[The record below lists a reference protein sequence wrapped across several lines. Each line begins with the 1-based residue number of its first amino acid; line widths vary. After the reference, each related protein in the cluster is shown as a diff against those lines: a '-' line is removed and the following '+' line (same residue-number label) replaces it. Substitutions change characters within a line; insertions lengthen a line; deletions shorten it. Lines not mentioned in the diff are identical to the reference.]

1 MKRPL
6 AFFAIS
12 MLLAGTMPALAADI
26 AVRSKIDKVTVFQSG
41 AEIARTFEAAVEAGP
56 HVLVLADLPS
66 GMEANSVRVDGEA
79 GGAVEITSIDARQIF
94 VKKPSGAEGP
104 DETERK
110 RIDVELLRLTD
121 ERAAL
126 DGIVAAA
133 EGQKALAE
141 NLSRLPLSGTA
152 KPMDPQ
158 AAATQDWNA
167 LFDLI
172 GARLAATAK
181 TAQDARIKQRDLD
194 ERIAV
199 LRQQLQHEPLE
210 EWERTEIRI
219 HIEASVPAKASL
231 RLRYQVAQ
239 ASWEP
244 IYDARLTTVGKS
256 RPASLILARRAS
268 ISQNTGE
275 DWNEAKVTLST
286 VRPGGATAAP
296 ELASMK
302 VMFRPEPRPSQSV
315 LENRARGLPGAPA
328 PEASSDRPAQTTA
341 PVEERKALVDNS
353 PYQAAFNIAQ
363 TVTVKSGV
371 GQKKVLISAEEVYP
385 SIIVLAVPKLDA
397 TAYLHAR
404 FTHDGLSPLL
414 PGAVSL
420 YRDGVYVG
428 QGALPLTLR
437 GEEKELG
444 FGPDDGV
451 KVARVELKRAKGE
464 SGIIS
469 SSATD
474 EQHFKITVK
483 NAHDWTVPVTIID
496 QLPVAE
502 NEQIAV
508 EALPMT
514 TEPSERNYGDKL
526 GVLAWTFD
534 LEQQKEKDIT
544 LSYEVKWPAKRE
556 ITVSEY

>member
-1 MKRPL
+1 MKRRL
-6 AFFAIS
+6 GLFTIS
-12 MLLAGTMPALAADI
+12 MLLAGTMPALPADI
-26 AVRSKIDKVTVFQSG
+26 SVRSKIDKVTVFQSG
-41 AEIARTFEAAVEAGP
+41 AEIARTFEAAVEGGS
-56 HVLVLADLPS
+56 HVLVLADLPA
-66 GMEANSVRVDGEA
+66 GMGANSVRVDGEA
-79 GGAVEITSIDARQIF
+79 GGAVEITSIDARQIL
-94 VKKPSGAEGP
+94 VKKPSNADGP

-110 RIDVELLRLTD
+110 RIETELIRLTD
-121 ERAAL
+121 ERAGL
-126 DGIVAAA
+126 DGIIAAA
-133 EGQKALAE
+133 EGQKTLAE
-141 NLSRLPLSGTA
+141 NLSRLPLSSAA
-152 KPMDPQ
+152 KSMDTQ

-172 GARLAATAK
+172 GARLEATAK
-181 TAQDARIKQRDLD
+181 TGQDARIKQRDLD
-194 ERIAV
+194 DRIAV
-199 LRQQLQHEPLE
+199 VRQQLQREPPE

-219 HIEASVPAKASL
+219 HIEASAPARASL

-239 ASWEP
+239 AGWEP
-244 IYDARLTTVGKS
+244 IYDARLTTGGKAG
-256 RPASLILARRAS
+256 PASMILARRAS

-275 DWNEAKVTLST
+275 DWNEAKITLST
-286 VRPGGATAAP
+286 ARPGGATGAP

-302 VMFRPEPRPSQSV
+302 VMFRPERRPSQGV
-315 LENRARGLPGAPA
+315 LDRARGVQSPTA
-328 PEASSDRPAQTTA
+328 PEASVDKPAPATA
-341 PVEERKALVDNS
+341 PVEERKALVDTA
-353 PYQAAFNIAQ
+353 PYQAAFSIAHP
-363 TVTVKSGV
+363 VTLKSGV

-385 SIIVLAVPKLDA
+385 SIVVLAVPKLDA
-397 TAYLHAR
+397 TAYLHAK

-420 YRDGVYVG
+420 YRDGVYIG

-483 NAHDWTVPVTIID
+483 NSHDWTAPVTIID

-526 GVLAWTFD
+526 GVLAWMFD
-534 LEQQKEKDIT
+534 LEQQKEKEIT
-544 LSYEVKWPAKRE
+544 LSYEIKWPAKRE

>member
-1 MKRPL
+1 MV
-6 AFFAIS
+6 
-12 MLLAGTMPALAADI
+12 D
-26 AVRSKIDKVTVFQSG
+26 VT
-41 AEIARTFEAAVEAGP
+41 
-56 HVLVLADLPS
+56 
-66 GMEANSVRVDGEA
+66 
-79 GGAVEITSIDARQIF
+79 
-94 VKKPSGAEGP
+94 
-104 DETERK
+104 
-110 RIDVELLRLTD
+110 
-121 ERAAL
+121 
-126 DGIVAAA
+126 
-133 EGQKALAE
+133 
-141 NLSRLPLSGTA
+141 
-152 KPMDPQ
+152 
-158 AAATQDWNA
+158 
-167 LFDLI
+167 
-172 GARLAATAK
+172 
-181 TAQDARIKQRDLD
+181 
-194 ERIAV
+194 
-199 LRQQLQHEPLE
+199 
-210 EWERTEIRI
+210 
-219 HIEASVPAKASL
+219 
-231 RLRYQVAQ
+231 
-239 ASWEP
+239 
-244 IYDARLTTVGKS
+244 
-256 RPASLILARRAS
+256 
-268 ISQNTGE
+268 
-275 DWNEAKVTLST
+275 
-286 VRPGGATAAP
+286 
-296 ELASMK
+296 
-302 VMFRPEPRPSQSV
+302 
-315 LENRARGLPGAPA
+315 
-328 PEASSDRPAQTTA
+328 
-341 PVEERKALVDNS
+341 
-353 PYQAAFNIAQ
+353 PYQAAFSIAQ

-385 SIIVLAVPKLDA
+385 SIVVMAVPKLDA
-397 TAYLHAR
+397 TAYLHAK

-514 TEPSERNYGDKL
+514 TEPSERNFGDKL

-534 LEQQKEKDIT
+534 LEPQKEKEIT
-544 LSYEVKWPAKRE
+544 LSYEIKWPAKRE

>member
-1 MKRPL
+1 
-6 AFFAIS
+6 
-12 MLLAGTMPALAADI
+12 
-26 AVRSKIDKVTVFQSG
+26 
-41 AEIARTFEAAVEAGP
+41 
-56 HVLVLADLPS
+56 VLVLADLPA
-66 GMEANSVRVDGEA
+66 GLDANSVRVDGEA
-79 GGAVEITSIDARQIF
+79 GGTVEITSIDARQIL
-94 VKKPSGAEGP
+94 VKKPSASDRP

-110 RIDVELLRLTD
+110 RIDAELLRLAD
-121 ERAAL
+121 ERAGL
-126 DGIVAAA
+126 DGLIAAA

-141 NLSRLPLSGTA
+141 NLSRMPLSGGA
-152 KPMDPQ
+152 KSADAQNAPAPP
-158 AAATQDWNA
+158 DWNA

-172 GARLAATAK
+172 GARLADTAK
-181 TAQDARIKQRDLD
+181 TEQDARIKQRALD

-199 LRQQLQHEPLE
+199 LREQLRREPPE
-210 EWERTEIRI
+210 DWERTEIRM
-219 HIEASVPAKASL
+219 HIEASAPAKASL

-244 IYDARLTTVGKS
+244 IYDARLTTGGKT
-256 RPASLILARRAS
+256 RPASLVLARRAS

-275 DWNEAKVTLST
+275 DWNDAKLTLST

-296 ELASMK
+296 ELAAMK
-302 VMFRPEPRPSQSV
+302 VMFRPER
-315 LENRARGLPGAPA
+315 
-328 PEASSDRPAQTTA
+328 RPAQGPLDNKTRGPQSPPAAEATLEKAAPITA
-341 PVEERKALVDNS
+341 PVEERKALVDS
-353 PYQAAFNIAQ
+353 TAYQAAFSIAQ
-363 TVTVKSGV
+363 AITVKSGV

-385 SIIVLAVPKLDA
+385 SVVVLAVPKLDA
-397 TAYLHAR
+397 TAYLHAK
-404 FTHDGLSPLL
+404 FTHEGLSPLL
-414 PGAVSL
+414 PGTVSL

-437 GEEKELG
+437 GEDKELG

-469 SSATD
+469 TSATD
-474 EQHFKITVK
+474 EQHFKITVT
-483 NAHDWTVPVTIID
+483 NSHDWTVPVTIVD
-496 QLPVAE
+496 QLPVTE

-534 LEQQKEKDIT
+534 LDARNEKEIT
-544 LSYEVKWPAKRE
+544 LSYEIKWPAKRE
-556 ITVSEY
+556 ITVNEY

>member
-514 TEPSERNYGDKL
+514 TEPSERNLRRQAGRARLDVRSRTAEGK
-526 GVLAWTFD
+526 GHHSVL
-534 LEQQKEKDIT
+534 
-544 LSYEVKWPAKRE
+544 
-556 ITVSEY
+556 

>member
-1 MKRPL
+1 L
-6 AFFAIS
+6 HE
-12 MLLAGTMPALAADI
+12 
-26 AVRSKIDKVTVFQSG
+26 Q
-41 AEIARTFEAAVEAGP
+41 
-56 HVLVLADLPS
+56 
-66 GMEANSVRVDGEA
+66 
-79 GGAVEITSIDARQIF
+79 
-94 VKKPSGAEGP
+94 
-104 DETERK
+104 
-110 RIDVELLRLTD
+110 LR
-121 ERAAL
+121 R
-126 DGIVAAA
+126 
-133 EGQKALAE
+133 
-141 NLSRLPLSGTA
+141 
-152 KPMDPQ
+152 
-158 AAATQDWNA
+158 
-167 LFDLI
+167 
-172 GARLAATAK
+172 
-181 TAQDARIKQRDLD
+181 
-194 ERIAV
+194 
-199 LRQQLQHEPLE
+199 EPPE

-219 HIEASVPAKASL
+219 HIEASATAKALL

-239 ASWEP
+239 AGWEP
-244 IYDARLTTVGKS
+244 IYDARLTTGGKAK
-256 RPASLILARRAS
+256 PASLVLARRAS

-275 DWNEAKVTLST
+275 DWNEAKITLST

-296 ELASMK
+296 DLAAMK
-302 VMFRPEPRPSQSV
+302 VMFRPERRAPQGF
-315 LENRARGLPGAPA
+315 LENRARGLEGAPA
-328 PEASSDRPAQTTA
+328 PEAPADKAAA
-341 PVEERKALVDNS
+341 PVEERKAIVDVT
-353 PYQAAFNIAQ
+353 PYQAAFSIAQ

-385 SIIVLAVPKLDA
+385 SIVVMAVPKLDA
-397 TAYLHAR
+397 TAYLHAK
-404 FTHDGLSPLL
+404 FTHDALSPLL

-444 FGPDDGV
+444 FGSDDGV

-508 EALPMT
+508 EVLPMT
-514 TEPSERNYGDKL
+514 TEPSERNFGDKL
-526 GVLAWTFD
+526 GVLAWMFD
-534 LEQQKEKDIT
+534 LEPQKDKEIT
-544 LSYEVKWPAKRE
+544 LSYEIKWPAKRE

>member
-1 MKRPL
+1 MRHRIG
-6 AFFAIS
+6 FFAVAV
-12 MLLAGTMPALAADI
+12 LLAGIVPAGAAEI
-26 AVRSKIDKVTVFQSG
+26 AVKSKIDKVTVFQSG
-41 AEIARTFEAAVEAGP
+41 AEIARVFEAAIEAGS
-56 HVLVLADLPS
+56 HVLVLADLPA

-79 GGAVEITSIDARQIF
+79 GGTAEITSIDARQIL
-94 VKKPSGAEGP
+94 VKKPSAADGP

-110 RIDVELLRLTD
+110 RIDAELLRLTD
-121 ERAAL
+121 ERAGL
-126 DGIVAAA
+126 DGIIAAA

-141 NLSRLPLSGTA
+141 NLSRLPLASTA
-152 KPMDPQ
+152 KSTEVPGP
-158 AAATQDWNA
+158 ALPDWNA

-199 LRQQLQHEPLE
+199 LREQLRREPPE

-219 HIEASVPAKASL
+219 HIDASAPAKASL

-244 IYDARLTTVGKS
+244 IYDARLTTGGKS
-256 RPASLILARRAS
+256 RPTSLVLARRAS

-275 DWNEAKVTLST
+275 DWNEAKTTLST
-286 VRPGGATAAP
+286 ARPGGTTAAP

-302 VMFRPEPRPSQSV
+302 VMFRPERRPGS
-315 LENRARGLPGAPA
+315 LENRVRGLQSPPA
-328 PEASSDRPAQTTA
+328 PESPIDKVAPANA
-341 PVEERKALVDNS
+341 PMEERKALVDS
-353 PYQAAFNIAQ
+353 APYQAAFNIAQ

-385 SIIVLAVPKLDA
+385 AIVVLAVPKLDA
-397 TAYLHAR
+397 TAYLHAK

-428 QGALPLTLR
+428 QGTLPLTLR

-469 SSATD
+469 TSATD

-483 NAHDWTVPVTIID
+483 NSHDWTVPITIID

-508 EALPMT
+508 ETLPMT

-526 GVLAWTFD
+526 GVLAWMFD
-534 LEQQKEKDIT
+534 LEQQKEKEIT
-544 LSYEVKWPAKRE
+544 LSYEIKWPAKRE

>member
-6 AFFAIS
+6 AFFTIS

-514 TEPSERNYGDKL
+514 TEPSERNLRRQAGRARLDVRSRTAEGK
-526 GVLAWTFD
+526 GHHSVL
-534 LEQQKEKDIT
+534 
-544 LSYEVKWPAKRE
+544 
-556 ITVSEY
+556 

>member
-1 MKRPL
+1 MKRQL
-6 AFFAIS
+6 GFFTVAA
-12 MLLAGTMPALAADI
+12 LLAGMMPADAADV
-26 AVRSKIDKVTVFQSG
+26 AVKSRIDKVTVFQSG
-41 AEIARTFEAAVEAGP
+41 AEIARVFEAVVEAGS
-56 HVLVLADLPS
+56 HVLVIADLPA

-79 GGAVEITSIDARQIF
+79 GGAVEITSIDARQ
-94 VKKPSGAEGP
+94 VLVQKPSAADGP
-104 DETERK
+104 DESERK
-110 RIDVELLRLTD
+110 PIEAELLRLTD
-121 ERAAL
+121 ERTGL
-126 DGIVAAA
+126 DGVIAAT

-141 NLSRLPLSGTA
+141 NLSRLPLSGA
-152 KPMDPQ
+152 PKSAEAQ
-158 AAATQDWNA
+158 SAATPDWNA

-181 TAQDARIKQRDLD
+181 TAQDARIQQRNLD
-194 ERIAV
+194 ERVAM
-199 LRQQLQHEPLE
+199 LREQLRREPPE

-219 HIEASVPAKASL
+219 HIEASAPAKTAL

-244 IYDARLTTVGKS
+244 IYDARLTTSGKA
-256 RPASLILARRAS
+256 RPASLVLARRAS

-275 DWNEAKVTLST
+275 DWKEAKITLST

-296 ELASMK
+296 ELAAMK
-302 VMFRPEPRPSQSV
+302 VMLRPERRASQGF
-315 LENRARGLPGAPA
+315 LENRARGFQGTPEPPA
-328 PEASSDRPAQTTA
+328 DKPAQTTA
-341 PVEERKALVDNS
+341 PVEERKALVDATA
-353 PYQAAFNIAQ
+353 YQAAFAITQA
-363 TVTVKSGV
+363 VTVKSGV

-385 SIIVLAVPKLDA
+385 SIVVLAVPKLDA

-428 QGALPLTLR
+428 QGALPLMLR

-469 SSATD
+469 TSATD

-483 NAHDWTVPVTIID
+483 NSHDWAMPVTIVD

-508 EALPMT
+508 ETLPMT

-534 LEQQKEKDIT
+534 LDQQAEKEIS
-544 LSYEVKWPAKRE
+544 LSYEIKWPAKRE
-556 ITVSEY
+556 ITVNEY